1 MPKQSQQYHH
11 GDLADTLIQTTVQL
25 LQEKGPSNLSLREVA
40 RTAGVSHGAPAH
52 HFTDK
57 TGLITA
63 VATQGQQILAAKLEQ
78 SQLGVTDPLGR
89 LKTAGEAYVR
99 FALGHPGHFG
109 VMFQKELI
117 QPNNMDFA
125 AASKKARGV
134 LENAIEDLARAQVTS
149 GRINRRKI
157 DATLAALWSQVHG
170 FSLLWQAGNFGD
182 PNDQKRL
189 DKLLED
195 MLTGIEPRF
204 NS

>member
-11 GDLADTLIQTTVQL
+11 GDLADTLIKTTVQL

-40 RTAGVSHGAPAH
+40 RNAGVSHGAPAH

-57 TGLITA
+57 TGLLTA
-63 VATQGQQILAAKLEQ
+63 VATQGQQMLAAKLEQ
-78 SQLGVTDPLGR
+78 SQLGVTDPHAR
-89 LKTAGEAYVR
+89 LISAGDAYVR
-99 FALGHPGHFG
+99 FALAHTGYFS

-117 QPNNMDFA
+117 QPGDMSFD

-134 LENAIEDLARAQVTS
+134 LERAIEDLARSQVTD
-149 GRINRRKI
+149 GRISRKRME
-157 DATLAALWSQVHG
+157 ATLAALWSQVHG

-189 DKLLED
+189 NKLLED
-195 MLTGIEPRF
+195 MLTGIAPRP
-204 NS
+204 